1 MVKENGKKMIT
12 IPETDLVVHP
22 LCLGTNVFGWS
33 SDETESHQVLDAY
46 AAHGGNFLDT
56 ADVYSQ
62 WKPGNQGGESETI
75 IGNWLKN
82 RDRSKIVVAT
92 KVSMLNT
99 RPGLSAKNIL
109 AACDDSLR
117 RLQTDYIDIYYSHRD
132 ETETPMAETL
142 GAYAELVAAGKVRFI
157 AASQHTGA
165 RLQEALDISAAN
177 GFPSYIGLQ
186 DQYNLIYR
194 QPFESEQQPV
204 LAANHLSA
212 MPFYGLARGF
222 LTGKYRPGVKV
233 ESVRAE
239 GVAEFYSDKNWA
251 VLDKVREIAQERNL
265 PVATIALAWLRT
277 NPQVSTP
284 IASARTVEQLE
295 EIVQVVELNESE
307 LASLNSLSA

>member
-1 MVKENGKKMIT
+1 MIT

-33 SDETESHQVLDAY
+33 ADEAESHQVLDAY
-46 AAHGGNFLDT
+46 AAHAGNFLDT

-75 IGNWLKN
+75 IGKWLSK
-82 RDRSKIVVAT
+82 RDRSKVVVAT

-99 RPGLSAKNIL
+99 RPGLSAKNVL

-132 ETETPMAETL
+132 IAETPMEETL
-142 GAYAELVAAGKVRFI
+142 GAYAELIAAGKVRYI

-165 RLQEALDISAAN
+165 RLQQSLDISAAN
-177 GFPSYIGLQ
+177 GLPSYIGLQ

-194 QPFESEQQPV
+194 KPFESEQQPV
-204 LAANHLSA
+204 LAKNNLSA

-222 LTGKYRPGVKV
+222 LSGKYRPGLKV

-239 GVAEFYSDKNWA
+239 GVAEFYNDKNWA
-251 VLDKVREIAQERNL
+251 VLDKVREIAKDRNV
-265 PVATIALAWLRT
+265 PVAAISLAWIRS

-284 IASARTVEQLE
+284 IASARTVEHLE
-295 EIVQVVELNESE
+295 EIVQVVELSGDE

>member
-1 MVKENGKKMIT
+1 MIT

-33 SDETESHQVLDAY
+33 ADEAESHQVLDSY
-46 AAHGGNFLDT
+46 SAHGGNFLDT

-75 IGNWLKN
+75 IGNWLTK

-117 RLQTDYIDIYYSHRD
+117 RLQSDYIDIYYSHRD
-132 ETETPMAETL
+132 IAETPMEETL
-142 GAYAELVAAGKVRFI
+142 GAYAELITAGKVRYI

-165 RLQEALDISAAN
+165 RLQQSLDISAAN
-177 GFPSYIGLQ
+177 GLPSYIGLQ

-204 LAANHLSA
+204 LANSNLSA

-222 LTGKYRPGVKV
+222 LSGKYRPGVKV

-239 GVAEFYSDKNWA
+239 GVAEFYNDKNWA
-251 VLDKVREIAQERNL
+251 VLDKVREIAKDRNV
-265 PVATIALAWLRT
+265 PVAAISLAWIRS

-295 EIVQVVELNESE
+295 EIVQIIELSDAE

>member
-1 MVKENGKKMIT
+1 MIT

-33 SDETESHQVLDAY
+33 SDEAESHQVLDAY

-75 IGNWLKN
+75 IGKWLTKH
-82 RDRSKIVVAT
+82 DRSKIVVAT

-99 RPGLSAKNIL
+99 RPGLSAENIL

-132 ETETPMAETL
+132 IAETPLEETL
-142 GAYAELVAAGKVRFI
+142 GAYAELVAAGKVRYI

-165 RLQEALDISAAN
+165 RLQEALNVSAAN
-177 GFPSYIGLQ
+177 GFPAYIALQ

-204 LAANHLSA
+204 LANNNLSA
-212 MPFYGLARGF
+212 IPFYGLARGF
-222 LTGKYRPGVKV
+222 LSGKYRPGVKV

-239 GVAEFYSDKNWA
+239 GVAEFYNDKNWA
-251 VLDKVREIAQERNL
+251 VLDKVREIAQDHNV
-265 PVATIALAWLRT
+265 PVAAVSLAWIRS

-295 EIVQVVELNESE
+295 EIVQIVELSGAE

>member
-1 MVKENGKKMIT
+1 MIT

-33 SDETESHQVLDAY
+33 SDEAESHQVLDGY

-75 IGNWLKN
+75 IGKWLTKH
-82 RDRSKIVVAT
+82 DRSKIVVAT

-99 RPGLSAKNIL
+99 RPGLSAENIL

-132 ETETPMAETL
+132 IAETPLEETL
-142 GAYAELVAAGKVRFI
+142 GAYAELVAAGKVRYI

-165 RLQEALDISAAN
+165 RLQEALNVSAAN
-177 GFPSYIGLQ
+177 GFPAYIALQ

-204 LAANHLSA
+204 LANNNLSA
-212 MPFYGLARGF
+212 IPFYGLARGF
-222 LTGKYRPGVKV
+222 LSGKYRPGIKV

-239 GVAEFYSDKNWA
+239 GVAEFYNDKNWA
-251 VLDKVREIAQERNL
+251 VLDKVREIAQDHNV
-265 PVATIALAWLRT
+265 PVAAVSLAWIRS

-295 EIVQVVELNESE
+295 EIVQIVELSNAE

>member
-1 MVKENGKKMIT
+1 MIT
-12 IPETDLVVHP
+12 IPETDLVVYP

-33 SDETESHQVLDAY
+33 ADEAQSHQVLDAY

-75 IGNWLKN
+75 IGDWLAK
-82 RDRSKIVVAT
+82 RDRSKLVVAT

-109 AACDDSLR
+109 AACDDSLS

-142 GAYAELVAAGKVRFI
+142 GAYAELIAAGKVRYI

-165 RLQEALDISAAN
+165 RLQQALDISAAN
-177 GFPSYIGLQ
+177 GLPSYIGLQ

-204 LAANHLSA
+204 LANNNLSA

-222 LTGKYRPGVKV
+222 LSGKYRPGVKV

-239 GVAEFYSDKNWA
+239 GVAEFYNDKNWA
-251 VLDKVREIAQERNL
+251 VLDRVREIAEDRNV
-265 PVATIALAWLRT
+265 PVAAIALAWLRS

-295 EIVQVVELNESE
+295 EIVQIVELANDE